1 MAAYRRTRVPQW
13 VQNLELGVSLAPQ
26 FVQNFG
32 PAEAGAGWGSFAG
45 WFAVADDSVAGAC
58 SFGDGSAT
66 ASSAG

>member
-1 MAAYRRTRVPQW
+1 M
-13 VQNLELGVSLAPQ
+13 ELGVSLAPQ